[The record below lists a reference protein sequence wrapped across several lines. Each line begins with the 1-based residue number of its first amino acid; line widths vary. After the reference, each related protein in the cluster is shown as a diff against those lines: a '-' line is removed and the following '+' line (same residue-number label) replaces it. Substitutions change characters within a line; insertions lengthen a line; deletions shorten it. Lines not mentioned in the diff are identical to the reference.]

1 MPPPR
6 TITMKISHIQDFC
19 YSYDMRTII
28 SILSILGITIGAVGT
43 WYLSGE
49 KVVIDTCGR
58 GGGPEGITDVCTAV
72 YGTSP
77 WIWLFISILIVATVG
92 LISNLM
98 IKSSKYVRKG

>member
-1 MPPPR
+1 
-6 TITMKISHIQDFC
+6 
-19 YSYDMRTII
+19 MRTVI
-28 SILSILGITIGAVGT
+28 SIICVLLITTGALGA
-43 WYLSGE
+43 WYLLGE
-49 KVVIDTCGR
+49 KVVIDKCGP

-98 IKSSKYVRKG
+98 IKSSKYVRKE